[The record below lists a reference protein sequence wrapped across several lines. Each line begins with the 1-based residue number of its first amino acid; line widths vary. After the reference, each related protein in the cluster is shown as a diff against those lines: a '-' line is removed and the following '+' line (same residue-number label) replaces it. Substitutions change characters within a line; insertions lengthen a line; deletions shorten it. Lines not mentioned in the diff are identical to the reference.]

1 MGTYMEVEGGSY
13 FDIPLGALQS
23 QDFENLYGAGRMIS
37 SDDAAFAAV
46 RVMGTCFA
54 TGHGA
59 GVAAAWQALHGTAE
73 VAKIQEELRRQ
84 GALV

>member
-1 MGTYMEVEGGSY
+1 
-13 FDIPLGALQS
+13 
-23 QDFENLYGAGRMIS
+23 MIS

-73 VAKIQEELRRQ
+73 VVKIQEELRRQ